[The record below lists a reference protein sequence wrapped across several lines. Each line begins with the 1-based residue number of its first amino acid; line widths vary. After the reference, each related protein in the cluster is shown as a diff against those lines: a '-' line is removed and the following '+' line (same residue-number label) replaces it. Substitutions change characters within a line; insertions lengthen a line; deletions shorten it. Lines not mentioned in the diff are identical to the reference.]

1 MAADILSANLDELVA
16 EVHLDTAAYFAGRTS
31 DGGAAMELFRRAIL
45 DGDEGAW
52 SALYDAYLPLVLGWV
67 GRHPSVRGCGE
78 DVDYL
83 ANRAFERFWRAVR
96 AERLARFPN
105 PRALLGY
112 LKLCATCA
120 VVDAARAHRDTEC
133 RDLGVAEAVTEDRD
147 SVERTEALLSAEQ
160 LWRTVVEVL
169 PATHTR
175 FAWEVLVLGM
185 TPRQILAA
193 HPADWGS
200 IKQVYEAKA
209 GLLRR
214 LRASPRLA
222 ELRPAGRQRAV
233 GQAS

>member
-1 MAADILSANLDELVA
+1 MATDILSARLDELVA
-16 EVHLDTAAYFAGRTS
+16 EVHVDTAAYFARRPS
-31 DGGAAMELFRRAIL
+31 DGDAAMELFRRAIL

-78 DVDYL
+78 DLEYL

-105 PRALLGY
+105 LRALLGY

-120 VVDAARAHRDTEC
+120 VVDAARANRDAEC
-133 RDLGVAEAVTEDRD
+133 RDLDDAEGASEDRD
-147 SVERTEALLSAEQ
+147 SVERAEALLGAEQ

-169 PATHTR
+169 PATHKR

-185 TPRQILAA
+185 TPRQVLAA

-214 LRASPRLA
+214 LRTSPKLA
-222 ELRPAGRQRAV
+222 ELRPAGQQCAAGRA
-233 GQAS
+233 S